1 MATNTAID
9 PFPIEAAANIPK
21 PEDPNQVR
29 VLKREC
35 PTSPG
40 LYFNFYL
47 ILVAL
52 LNKILIKIEH

>member
-1 MATNTAID
+1 MAENPENNPA
-9 PFPIEAAANIPK
+9 PIAAAANIPK